1 MLIASSKWKVQT
13 IDVEIAFLLGKQ
25 IERGVYLR
33 HPKEANINRIW
44 KLQKC
49 VYGLADGSRYWY
61 LRVKEELIKL
71 GANVSSIN
79 SDLFYRK
86 EHYKSVGI
94 LACHVDNMIWGGN
107 ENFKTNVIYNL
118 KNTFVFGSEE
128 GKAFTYL
135 DIQLIQNEDFSL
147 TISQNNYI
155 DCISE
160 IKLSNKRS
168 KKKSSLLSN
177 EEKTY
182 RSAVGQLNWVA
193 GISRPDIIF
202 SVCEASTNFK
212 QATVADV
219 LYVNKIIKN
228 VKNYKNTILINFPQ
242 LNLNS
247 VKLQLFTDA
256 SFNNIPNGGSQAGQ
270 IIFLTDDKSNTCPL
284 Y

>member
-1 MLIASSKWKVQT
+1 M
-13 IDVEIAFLLGKQ
+13 
-25 IERGVYLR
+25 
-33 HPKEANINRIW
+33 
-44 KLQKC
+44 
-49 VYGLADGSRYWY
+49 
-61 LRVKEELIKL
+61 
-71 GANVSSIN
+71 
-79 SDLFYRK
+79 
-86 EHYKSVGI
+86 
-94 LACHVDNMIWGGN
+94 
-107 ENFKTNVIYNL
+107 
-118 KNTFVFGSEE
+118 
-128 GKAFTYL
+128 
-135 DIQLIQNEDFSL
+135 
-147 TISQNNYI
+147 
-155 DCISE
+155 
-160 IKLSNKRS
+160 
-168 KKKSSLLSN
+168 SN
-177 EEKTY
+177 EEKTC